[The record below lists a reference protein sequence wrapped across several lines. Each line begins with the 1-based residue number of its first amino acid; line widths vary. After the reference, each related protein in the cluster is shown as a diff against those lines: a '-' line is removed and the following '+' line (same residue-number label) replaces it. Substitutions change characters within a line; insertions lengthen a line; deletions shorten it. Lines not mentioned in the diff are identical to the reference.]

1 MTVVAGTFHV
11 HPDHPDA
18 PAALEVKPL
27 APLREHFPTL
37 AQRYPE
43 RATFVGTFYRYGV
56 PMRRLIFGCATYAEA
71 MADGRMLIGHPPSD
85 DPRAYD
91 RESTR

>member
-43 RATFVGTFYRYGV
+43 RA
-56 PMRRLIFGCATYAEA
+56 
-71 MADGRMLIGHPPSD
+71 MLSGHPPSD